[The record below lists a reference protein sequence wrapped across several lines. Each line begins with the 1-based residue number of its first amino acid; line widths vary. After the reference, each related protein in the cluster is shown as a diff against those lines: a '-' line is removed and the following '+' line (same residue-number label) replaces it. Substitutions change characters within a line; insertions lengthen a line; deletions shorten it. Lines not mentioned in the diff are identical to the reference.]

1 MVVAETRPPK
11 GYRHGIITIQ
21 RWELVDG
28 ERVVKTADVPG
39 LIHECNYLGLH
50 KPVVEGYGLWAVT
63 HLPSGMKI
71 ATLPTQAAGR
81 ELIGSCVQA
90 GLLAST
96 SPASSERSSV
106 EDLISNLRT
115 RLAGAATPSRRS
127 KSGKRR
133 QDGPSSFS
141 PVYPPG
147 VVPTPKTRVA
157 LNNAAL
163 NLGAGFSRNDRTTDV
178 FGSLADAA
186 SVLWREE
193 IVVRV
198 TQPPRA
204 ILLEEDIP
212 GLPITDLPI
221 AGGTNSGPATNAGKM
236 LSPGSTPTLRDGTP
250 ATPAEFRRRYQILMD
265 LGDRLRA
272 GSLAFSKVYAEG
284 ETAGWTVARLEK
296 WEQMDRRFREIVGE
310 GWMVWSG
317 AAFCLAVAPPLFLA
331 NVEAKLGYVGGK
343 DGDWHE
349 LGVKTLLR
357 HSEIMEVQPLRR
369 EMREKIWREL

>member
-1 MVVAETRPPK
+1 MIAETRPPK
-11 GYRHGIITIQ
+11 GYRHGTITIQ

-28 ERVVKTADVPG
+28 ARVVTPAEVPG
-39 LIHECNYLGLH
+39 LIHECGYLGLH
-50 KPVVEGYGLWAVT
+50 KPVVEGYGLWTVT
-63 HLPSGMKI
+63 HVPSGMKI
-71 ATLPTQAAGR
+71 CSVPTQTAGR
-81 ELIGSCVQA
+81 RVISSLSDLA
-90 GLLAST
+90 GLTVISPGPECLSEAWAIAST
-96 SPASSERSSV
+96 LSTSS
-106 EDLISNLRT
+106 
-115 RLAGAATPSRRS
+115 AGAATPSRRS
-127 KSGKRR
+127 KSGRKPPA
-133 QDGPSSFS
+133 GPSSFS
-141 PVYPPG
+141 PVFPPG

-157 LNNAAL
+157 LNKAAID
-163 NLGAGFSRNDRTTDV
+163 LGKAFSANDRTTDV

-186 SVLWREE
+186 SVQWREE